1 MTLFSELLGTLTPDG
16 ATFNAVASDDW
27 RQGRTLYG
35 GASAALCLEACLR
48 LVADQAAT
56 LAPLRSAQISFIG
69 PAASDLRLQP
79 VIVRQG
85 RSTTFMGCDLL
96 SEGQIAT
103 RAVFCFGA
111 ARSSPVTRLGARA
124 PDVPGPEACTAFFPQ
139 ARRPAFAQH
148 FDVRLAAGARPL
160 SGAAEPDLTIWARH
174 GDPNAPDNAV
184 SLLALADVPP
194 PAAFTALSQ
203 PAMISTMT
211 WMVDI
216 LDATALSA
224 PGWKL
229 MRSTAETIAEGYSAQ
244 AMTIWAEDGAA
255 ILAGRQTIAVFA

>member
-1 MTLFSELLGTLTPDG
+1 MTLFSEFLQTITPDSAMFTAQ
-16 ATFNAVASDDW
+16 ATDDW

-48 LVADQAAT
+48 LVADQGAA
-56 LAPLRSAQISFIG
+56 LPPLRSAQISFIG
-69 PAASDLRLQP
+69 PAATDLRLQP

-85 RSTTFMGCDLL
+85 KSATFMGCDLL

-111 ARSSPVTRLGARA
+111 SRSSPVTRLAARA
-124 PDVPGPEACTAFFPQ
+124 PSVPGPDECTAFFPSE
-139 ARRPAFAQH
+139 RRPAFAQH
-148 FDVRLAAGARPL
+148 FDVRLAAGARPI
-160 SGAAEPDLTIWARH
+160 SGAGEPDITLWARH
-174 GDPNAPDNAV
+174 DDPLAPDNAV

-194 PAAFTALSQ
+194 PAAITALTAS
-203 PAMISTMT
+203 AIISTMT
-211 WMVDI
+211 WMIDV
-216 LDATALSA
+216 LDPSALAT